1 MTIKIDEEGINNTP
15 MISVIVPAYN
25 EEGTIGEVLSRL
37 LYLKNKMLMEII
49 VVDDGSRDNTVAIV
63 KRYPSIKL
71 IQHEKN
77 YGKGSS
83 IKTGLSKCSGN
94 IIVIQDSDLEYLPEH
109 IPELVKPFLEAN
121 ADVVY
126 GSRFIGKIKGM
137 KFSHMIGNR
146 ILSFVTQFLYN
157 KKITDVM
164 TGYKVFS
171 KKVLEEIDITENGF
185 EVEVEITSKIL
196 QNDFKLIEVPISYEY
211 RKTGNS
217 KITYWHGFTC
227 LIKLFWFKIFS

>member
-1 MTIKIDEEGINNTP
+1 MTIKIGEERINNTP
-15 MISVIVPAYN
+15 LISVIVPAYN
-25 EEGTIGEVLSRL
+25 EEETIGEVLSRL
-37 LYLKNKMLMEII
+37 IYLKNKMSMEII
-49 VVDDGSRDNTVAIV
+49 VVNDGSRDNTSTIV
-63 KRYPSIKL
+63 KKYSPIKFV
-71 IQHEKN
+71 QHEKN

-83 IKTGLSKCSGN
+83 IKTGLAKCNGD
-94 IIVIQDSDLEYLPEH
+94 IVVIQDSDLEYLPEH
-109 IPELVKPFLEAN
+109 IPELVRPFLEAN

-126 GSRFIGKIKGM
+126 GSRFMGKIKGM
-137 KFSHMIGNR
+137 RFSHKIGNR

-196 QNDFKLIEVPISYEY
+196 KNDFKLIEVPISYEY

-217 KITYWHGFTC
+217 KITYWHGLTC
-227 LIKLFWFKIFS
+227 LIKLLWFRVFA